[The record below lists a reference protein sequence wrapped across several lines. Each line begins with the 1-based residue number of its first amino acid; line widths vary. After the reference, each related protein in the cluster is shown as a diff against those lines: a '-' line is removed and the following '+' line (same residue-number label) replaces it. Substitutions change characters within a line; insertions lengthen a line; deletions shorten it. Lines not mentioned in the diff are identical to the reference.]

1 MIVIDIILE
10 GGNLEL
16 GIGGGRK
23 LEEECM
29 KGLVLNACSVKDSR
43 RIRWDSGLVIRSRG
57 RWGKC
62 G

>member
-1 MIVIDIILE
+1 MIVIAIILE

-16 GIGGGRK
+16 GSGGGRK
-23 LEEECM
+23 LEECM
-29 KGLVLNACSVKDSR
+29 KGLVLNSVKDSRR

>member
-1 MIVIDIILE
+1 MLE
-10 GGNLEL
+10 ERGNLEV
-16 GIGGGRK
+16 GIGGGK

-29 KGLVLNACSVKDSR
+29 KGLLLNVCSVKDSKR

>member
-1 MIVIDIILE
+1 LE